1 MNTFRTLFLGIFL
14 AASTMSHAF
23 AEDIYVI
30 ANSALSVTTAD
41 VREIFLGEK
50 QFAGSVKI
58 VPVDNSAVQADFLG
72 KVLSMDTAKYNAS
85 WTKKSFRDGLSPPA
99 LKSGDAE
106 VLNYVK
112 STPGAIGYVVT
123 KPSNVTVVHKY

>member
-1 MNTFRTLFLGIFL
+1 MTQLQT
-14 AASTMSHAF
+14 
-23 AEDIYVI
+23 
-30 ANSALSVTTAD
+30 LSVAVALAVGAVFPALADDLYVVANPNASVTAAD

-58 VPVDNSAVQADFLG
+58 VPVDNTAAQADFLG
-72 KVLSMDTAKYNAS
+72 KVMKMDSAKYNAS
-85 WTKKSFRDGLSPPA
+85 WTKKSFRDGLSPPG

-112 STPGAIGYVVT
+112 STPGAVGYVVT
-123 KPSNVTVVHKY
+123 KPSNVTVVQKY